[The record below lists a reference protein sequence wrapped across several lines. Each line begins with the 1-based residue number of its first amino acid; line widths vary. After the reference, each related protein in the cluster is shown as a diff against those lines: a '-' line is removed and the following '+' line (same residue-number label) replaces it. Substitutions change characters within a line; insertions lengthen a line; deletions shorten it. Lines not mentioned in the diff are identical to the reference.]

1 MARWSRVIS
10 DSERNQWFINNRSV
24 AWCRD
29 LSLYSFP
36 PPPLSL
42 SLSPAFRFI
51 PEATV
56 LNSYYVGAEWKPACQ
71 RQEGG

>member
-1 MARWSRVIS
+1 MARWGGRVIS

-24 AWCRD
+24 AGVRISRS
-29 LSLYSFP
+29 LSPS
-36 PPPLSL
+36 LSL
-42 SLSPAFRFI
+42 SLSLAFRFI